1 MIFKHRPS
9 STEDS
14 TSRGQSEVLGF
25 VLLIGLTMA
34 VIGATVAVGSVAYS
48 SATADAEYASV
59 ENAMS
64 KLSSQ
69 ASLVALGSHESR
81 SFDLGSM
88 RDGSVH
94 VDESQG
100 SIQMYY
106 DENATSIA
114 NATLDERT
122 RFYDESLGAVVYRD
136 GERELAM
143 QGGGVWKLENGVGS
157 MVSPPEY
164 HYRQTT
170 LTFPIVRVT
179 GEGSTSG
186 RVGGS
191 VEKVSADRI
200 TNPNAPSNPIDNGT
214 VVITVQSD
222 YYQGW
227 YNFFQTRS
235 GGSVS
240 IDHENQTTT
249 VDLQYP
255 QELSFKS
262 ETGLL
267 LPFDAEIDGDS
278 GQGNDWRDNVDG
290 FDQTAL
296 PSMEPIVSSQ
306 IESARNNE
314 DTIDLTEADLS
325 EGLEAGVYYADDDFT
340 ISDEVTINTD
350 DGNVTIVVDGDLTID
365 SPITV
370 TGNSENGVRYYVNG
384 SLQGGNQDITTDNES
399 PESQRNVFFVGG
411 DAFTDTS
418 GTLGTIHAYL
428 IATDGTVA
436 FGQGGGNTEFIGG
449 VAANEFNPG
458 QSAQWNLRAPADQSD
473 DFVIDL
479 GVNPN
484 TITYLHPSENT
495 VRIEL

>member
-1 MIFKHRPS
+1 MLFTHRR
-9 STEDS
+9 STADS

-34 VIGATVAVGSVAYS
+34 VIGATVAVGSVAYAN
-48 SATADAEYASV
+48 ATTDVEYANV

-81 SFDLGSM
+81 SFDMGSI

-94 VDESQG
+94 VDETEG

-106 DENATSIA
+106 DENATSIT
-114 NATLDERT
+114 NATLDETT
-122 RFYDESLGAVVYRD
+122 RFYDQSLGAVIYRD
-136 GERELAM
+136 GDRELAM
-143 QGGGVWKLENGVGS
+143 QGGGVWKLQNGIGS

-186 RVGGS
+186 RVRGS
-191 VEKVSADRI
+191 VEKVSTDRI
-200 TNPNAPSNPIDNGT
+200 THPNAPSNPIENGT
-214 VVITVQSD
+214 VVIKVQSD
-222 YYQGW
+222 YYEGW

-235 GGSVS
+235 GGSVN
-240 IDHENQTTT
+240 IDHDNQTTI

-255 QELSFKS
+255 QDLSFKS

-267 LPFDAEIDGDS
+267 LPFDAEYEAT
-278 GQGNDWRDNVDG
+278 NNVDG

-296 PSMEPIVSSQ
+296 PSMQPLLSAQ
-306 IESARNNE
+306 IENARENE
-314 DTIDLTEADLS
+314 DTIDLTSVDTS
-325 EGLEAGVYYADDDFT
+325 EELTSGVYYADNDFLLSDDL
-340 ISDEVTINTD
+340 TINTD
-350 DGNVTIVVDGDLTID
+350 DGNVTIVIDGDFTLG
-365 SPITV
+365 SEITV
-370 TGNSENGVRYYVNG
+370 VGDNTNGVRYYING
-384 SLQGGNQDITTDNES
+384 SLQGGNERITTDSES
-399 PESQRNVFFVGG
+399 PEPHRNIFFVGG
-411 DAFTDTS
+411 NAFTETS
-418 GTLGTIHAYL
+418 GNLGTIHAYL
-428 IATDGTVA
+428 IATDGTVD

-458 QSAQWNLRAPADQSD
+458 QSDAWSLRAPLDQTD

-479 GVNPN
+479 GANPN
-484 TITYLHPSENT
+484 TITYLHLSENT
-495 VRIEL
+495 VYIEL